1 MSVRQGRHE
10 ASPLALDC
18 DVVICGSGAGGSM
31 AARELAGR
39 GLSVVLLEEG
49 GYHTPNQL
57 DQREEHMLPALFR
70 ELGGQRTDDLSLLVL
85 SGRGVGGSTVHNTN
99 LCKRTAPEILAHWR
113 DDLGVEGLEAAALD
127 PLFAEVEA
135 LLGVVPIRPDQLS
148 ANNRVLKRG
157 VEALDYAGGMLSHNR
172 DGRCIG
178 SGFCE
183 LGCAYDGKRNA
194 LRVLIPEAMAR
205 GATVL
210 SDARVDRVEHDGAR
224 ASGVSGTLLDEHGRA
239 RGSFRVRAR
248 GVCLAGSAIGSA
260 ALALRSALPDPHE
273 QAGRHL
279 HVHPG
284 VAVAG
289 IFDERLESWKG
300 IPQSY
305 ECTEFLDL
313 RPGSERRAWIL
324 PSFAHPVGTAAVTP
338 GFGPRLLRTMR
349 GYAHMGV
356 LAAMIH
362 DETEGRVYLDAM
374 SGTGGRSRI
383 AYQPNAADRAQ
394 LALGARECARL
405 LLAAGA
411 REVMVPAVP
420 PITIR
425 TEADLA
431 EITDDRFRPH
441 DVPLTAVHPM
451 GSMRMGPDP
460 RTSVVDARGRH
471 HHVENVWVVDGSLFP
486 TSIGTPPQLSIYTF
500 ALKVARGMEVS

>member
-1 MSVRQGRHE
+1 
-10 ASPLALDC
+10 
-18 DVVICGSGAGGSM
+18 M

-49 GYHTPNQL
+49 PDHGPRNL

-85 SGRGVGGSTVHNTN
+85 SGRGLGGSTVHNTN
-99 LCKRTAPEILAHWR
+99 LCKRTAPEILGHWR

-135 LLGVVPIRPDQLS
+135 LLGVVPIERARLS
-148 ANNRVLKRG
+148 PNNLALERG
-157 VEALDYAGGMLSHNR
+157 VEALGYAGGMLSHNR
-172 DGRCIG
+172 DALCIG

-194 LRVLIPEAMAR
+194 LRVLIPDAIAR
-205 GATVL
+205 GAVVVT
-210 SDARVDRVEHDGAR
+210 DARVERVEHDGVR
-224 ASGVSGTLLDEHGRA
+224 ASGVVGSLLDQHGVPRGELRITARA
-239 RGSFRVRAR
+239 
-248 GVCLAGSAIGSA
+248 VCLAGSAIGSA
-260 ALALRSALPDPHE
+260 ALALRSALPDPHG
-273 QAGRHL
+273 QAGQHL
-279 HVHPG
+279 HIHPG

-324 PSFAHPVGTAAVTP
+324 PSFAHPVGTATVTP
-338 GFGPRLLRTMR
+338 GFGPRLMRSMR

-362 DETEGRVYLDAM
+362 DETEGRVYLEGAL
-374 SGTGGRSRI
+374 SGGRTRI
-383 AYQPNAADRAQ
+383 AYQPSASDRAQ
-394 LALGARECARL
+394 LAMGARECARL

-411 REVMVPAVP
+411 REVMVPGVP
-420 PITIR
+420 PITVR
-425 TEADLA
+425 TDRDLA
-431 EITDDRFRPH
+431 EITDERFLPH

-451 GSMRMGPDP
+451 GSLRMGEDP
-460 RTSVVDARGRH
+460 RTSAVDSQGRH
-471 HHVENVWVVDGSLFP
+471 HQLENVWVVDGSLFP

-500 ALKVARGMEVS
+500 ALKVARGLALGASR

>member
-1 MSVRQGRHE
+1 VSVRQGRDE
-10 ASPLALDC
+10 PAELALDC

-49 GYHTPNQL
+49 PYHTPNQL

-85 SGRGVGGSTVHNTN
+85 SGRGLGGSTVHNTN

-113 DDLGVEGLEAAALD
+113 DDLGVEGLEAGALD

-148 ANNRVLKRG
+148 ANNRILQRG
-157 VEALDYAGGMLSHNR
+157 VEALGHAGGMLSHNR
-172 DGRCIG
+172 DARCIG

-194 LRVLIPEAMAR
+194 LRVLVPDALAR

-210 SDARVDRVEHDGAR
+210 TDARVDRVEHDGAR
-224 ASGVSGTLLDEHGRA
+224 ARGVSGALLDPHA
-239 RGSFRVRAR
+239 VPRGTFRVTARA
-248 GVCLAGSAIGSA
+248 VCLAGSAIGSA
-260 ALALRSALPDPHE
+260 ALALRSVLPDPHG
-273 QAGRHL
+273 QAGQHL
-279 HVHPG
+279 HIHPG

-362 DETEGRVYLDAM
+362 DETEGRVYLDGM
-374 SGTGGRSRI
+374 PGTGGRSRI
-383 AYQPNAADRAQ
+383 AYQPNASDRGQ
-394 LALGARECARL
+394 LALGARESARL

-411 REVMVPAVP
+411 REVMVPGVP

-425 TEADLA
+425 AEADLA
-431 EITDDRFRPH
+431 EITDDRFLPH

-451 GSMRMGPDP
+451 GSLRMGPDP
-460 RTSVVDARGRH
+460 RTSSVDAQGRH
-471 HHVENVWVVDGSLFP
+471 HQLENVWVVDGSLFP